1 MSMLTPEPGLVLWM
15 TISFGIVVFILVKF
29 GFPIILGM
37 LDKRQAFIENSL
49 SEAREARLA
58 LEKVKEK
65 SEELLTQTR
74 REQTQIIEAA
84 TQLKDEIL
92 SEAKIKAH
100 TEADK
105 IIAEAHRQ
113 IEKEKENAVRA
124 IRSEVA
130 SLSVHVAEKILREK
144 LSGEEQ
150 QSEMVNRLL
159 DEVMLNPS

>member
-15 TISFGIVVFILVKF
+15 TISFGIVLFILVKF

-49 SEAREARLA
+49 SEAREARQA

-65 SEELLTQTR
+65 SEELLMQTR
-74 REQTQIIEAA
+74 REQAEIIKSA
-84 TQLKDEIL
+84 TRLKDEIL

-105 IIAEAHRQ
+105 IIAEARKQ

-130 SLSVHVAEKILREK
+130 SLSVEVAEKILREK
-144 LSGEEQ
+144 LAGEEE